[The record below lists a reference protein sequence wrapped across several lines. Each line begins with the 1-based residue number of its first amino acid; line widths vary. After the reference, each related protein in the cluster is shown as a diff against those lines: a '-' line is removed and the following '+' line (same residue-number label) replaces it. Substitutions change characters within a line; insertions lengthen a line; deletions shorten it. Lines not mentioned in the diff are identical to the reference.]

1 MNIGLRSLVAAAALA
16 AVLPIVTGADST
28 PATARSEIQLQ
39 LADLLVDDGRY
50 WEAIVGYENAKHGAT
65 ERQLF
70 RVLVGEIQALLRVAE
85 FPRAH
90 LEATSLR
97 KLAPRDPMVLALY
110 GDATW
115 AAGLFE
121 EAEQTYKDA
130 LALNPDEVRARNGM
144 AKALAAQSRLRE
156 AMTEV
161 QAALR
166 LAPNEAEFYH
176 TLGSVYRRLN
186 RFAEAADAYAKYI
199 SLHPHAADSD
209 KVRWARAEVDFLRS
223 FGGGL
228 VPYEMDGDEDTLH
241 TVAFRLVNGKVI
253 IRARVNDHPPMD
265 IVLDTG
271 AEQTVF
277 SQEAAQRIGLQATAE
292 TLSAGVGDVG
302 LRSLQVGRLDSIEFG
317 TLRVKNLP
325 ALIKTPPL
333 GGLPTREA
341 ESFSPLAVGLSMTI
355 DYKTHH
361 LIMGR
366 TLPDEPAA
374 GIELPLRM
382 HRLAMV
388 RGVINHDY
396 PRSFVVDTGGEV
408 ISLSQ
413 ATAATLPHPHRDIP
427 LKVYGTSGWDPTA
440 YLLTGVDLAFDTIE
454 YPNSS
459 VVVLNLHRPSALLG
473 FHIGGIVGHT
483 FLRDYRVSID
493 LSRSVLRLNKL

>member
-1 MNIGLRSLVAAAALA
+1 M
-16 AVLPIVTGADST
+16 
-28 PATARSEIQLQ
+28 
-39 LADLLVDDGRY
+39 
-50 WEAIVGYENAKHGAT
+50 
-65 ERQLF
+65 
-70 RVLVGEIQALLRVAE
+70 LVGEIHALLRVAE

-97 KLAPRDPMVLALY
+97 KLAPRDPMVLALH

-121 EAEQTYKDA
+121 EAEESYKDA
-130 LALNPDEVRARNGM
+130 LALNPDEARARNGM
-144 AKALAAQSRLRE
+144 AKALATQSRLGE

-161 QAALR
+161 QAVLR
-166 LAPNEAEFYH
+166 LAPKEAEFYH
-176 TLGSVYRRLN
+176 TLGSIYRRLN

-199 SLHPHAADSD
+199 SLDPPAAGSARL
-209 KVRWARAEVDFLRS
+209 RWARAEVDFLRS
-223 FGGGL
+223 FGDL
-228 VPYEMDGDEDTLH
+228 VPYEIDGDEDRLH
-241 TVAFRLVNGKVI
+241 TMAFRLVNGKVI

-265 IVLDTG
+265 VVLDTG
-271 AEQTVF
+271 AEQTVL
-277 SQEAAQRIGLQATAE
+277 SQEAAQRVGLQPTAE

-302 LRSLQVGRLDSIEFG
+302 LRGLQVGRLDSIELG

-333 GGLPTREA
+333 GSLPTREA
-341 ESFSPLAVGLSMTI
+341 ESFSPLALGLSMTI

-366 TLPDEPAA
+366 TLPDEPLV

-388 RGVINHDY
+388 RGVVNHDY

-408 ISLSQ
+408 ISLSR

-440 YLLTGVDLAFDTIE
+440 YLLAGVDLAFDTIE
-454 YPNSS
+454 YPNWS

-493 LSRSVLRLNKL
+493 LSRSVLRLSKL